1 VAPHQSHFSQVKHIY
16 GYLARNPDVIHVRTN
31 QPDYSDIEDIE
42 YDWEYSMYGHVSEF
56 IADDIPPPLHKEGV
70 ITT

>member
-1 VAPHQSHFSQVKHIY
+1 MAILLGIQMWFMSEPI
-16 GYLARNPDVIHVRTN
+16 N
-31 QPDYSDIEDIE
+31 QIILTFEDIE